1 MGLWHGDCFL
11 SHGLRCFFTYQEGEL
26 IMKIKSTVANLSL
39 FGLCW
44 AGWLSTGPLYAAP
57 ETKIKL
63 CNGSDQKIY
72 LAVAYEPQAGAPLMS
87 RGWWD
92 LGPNSCNDLSL
103 PLGSD
108 RFLLNATSDSHVLQ
122 WAGDQKLCINSIDK
136 FDFENAS
143 TMACSGSGLE
153 LAGFKELSIAALTQ
167 EAGGQ
172 TPRYEFKPADA
183 VATGSILK
191 ICNDSTN
198 DLYLAIGQRNS
209 TEQAFAVGGWFK
221 ILANNCREML
231 RSESADEMY
240 LYADSS
246 DGTLIWKGDLAL
258 CTDDH
263 EGFSFDNAK
272 SMGCDG
278 EHQRRELFKRVPMS
292 GTGAFEYHL
301 KPQAAKAVR
310 TVADLC
316 SRARDTIYVAT
327 AFENA
332 DFPGEVI
339 SIGWFT
345 IEPGQCSK
353 DVVVDA
359 STLYLRVEGKGGT
372 VLMEGPFKA
381 CVNTTDGF
389 DFGNS
394 TKMVCSGENQKV
406 VGFDALPV
414 AAGKISVQLP

>member
-1 MGLWHGDCFL
+1 MGIAFCLMG
-11 SHGLRCFFTYQEGEL
+11 RIFFTYQEGEL
-26 IMKIKSTVANLSL
+26 LMKIKYTVANLSL
-39 FGLCW
+39 FGLCL
-44 AGWLSTGPLYAAP
+44 AGWASSSLLYAAP

-63 CNGSDQKIY
+63 CNSSDQKIY
-72 LAVAYEPQAGAPLMS
+72 LAVAYEPQAGAALTS

-103 PLGSD
+103 PMGSD
-108 RFLLNATSDSHVLQ
+108 RILLNATSDSHVLH
-122 WAGDQKLCINSIDK
+122 WTGDQNLCINSTDK
-136 FDFENAS
+136 FDFENAA

-153 LAGFKELSIAALTQ
+153 LGGFKELSIAALTQ

-183 VATGSILK
+183 VAIGSILK

-198 DLYLAIGQRNS
+198 DLYLAIGQINS

-221 ILANNCREML
+221 ILANKCREML
-231 RSESADEMY
+231 RSESADEIY
-240 LYADSS
+240 LYADSA
-246 DGTLIWKGDLAL
+246 DGKLIWKGDLAL

-263 EGFSFDNAK
+263 EGFSFDDAK
-272 SMGCDG
+272 SMGCSG
-278 EHQRRELFKRVPMS
+278 EHQRRELFTRVSMS
-292 GTGAFEYHL
+292 GTGGFEYRL

-310 TVADLC
+310 TVAELC

-332 DFPGEVI
+332 DFPGEII
-339 SIGWFT
+339 SVGWLT

-353 DVVVDA
+353 EIIVDA
-359 STLYLRVEGKGGT
+359 STLHLRVEGKDNS

-394 TKMVCSGENQKV
+394 TKMTCYGENQKV
-406 VGFDALPV
+406 VGFDSLPV
-414 AAGKISVQLP
+414 AAGKIRVELP